1 MLVQLPKKFQQFIH
15 EPTRFGHREWLV
27 GWLEGRLKVVR
38 KFVVEEIKAGSSTD
52 EEIAQLY
59 EFPLAE
65 VQVLRENPD
74 ISWDF
79 SGQAADR
86 LEQWAERVWREGER
100 YLLKKTLVD
109 RFGCLPEWVTGRLDA
124 AENLQVSQWLYEVD
138 FYETLEE
145 LIEDEE
151 ERAKNCKTF
160 TEEWTDSGIKQGVRL
175 SLRRLISVKF
185 GGIPDWAEQRLNRAE
200 LNQLYCWIEK
210 ILAVDNLESLFNRA
224 NTLDEVFRR

>member
-1 MLVQLPKKFQQFIH
+1 MLVQLPKKFQHFIH

-27 GWLEGRLKVVR
+27 GWLQGRLKVAR
-38 KFVVEEIKAGSSTD
+38 KFVVEEIKAGASTD
-52 EEIAQLY
+52 EEVAQLY

-65 VQVLRENPD
+65 VQVLREKPD

-100 YLLKKTLVD
+100 YLLKKTLDD

-124 AENLQVSQWLYEVD
+124 AENFQILQWLYDVD

-151 ERAKNCKTF
+151 QRAKNCKTF
-160 TEEWTDSGIKQGVRL
+160 TEQWTDSGIRQGLKLALCRQI
-175 SLRRLISVKF
+175 SLKF
-185 GGIPDWAEQRLNRAE
+185 GEIPAWVDERLKQASDEQLDTWVAR
-200 LNQLYCWIEK
+200 
-210 ILAVDNLESLFNRA
+210 ILTA
-224 NTLDEVFRR
+224 NTLDEVFNR